1 VNVFPITFFVMATQL
16 VSACSQSV
24 SGLEGGLPEEVVS
37 NTIITEIKLE
47 FHNAND
53 FSQLQL
59 IHDRVMGGSSVGNV
73 TLLSAPARVQ
83 FAGNLSLENHG
94 GFASVAFQLQQQLP
108 ATALTQAVLHIDG
121 DGRTYQ
127 LRLKTPYIPEGVA
140 YVTEFKSAVTPQIYS
155 FAVADFTGRYRGRS
169 VSNLPALKFA
179 DVSQISVML
188 ADKTPGSFQ
197 IDLYSIVFK
206 SVKQD

>member
-1 VNVFPITFFVMATQL
+1 MFPVTFFVMATH
-16 VSACSQSV
+16 VMSV
-24 SGLEGGLPEEVVS
+24 SPESISVLEEFVP
-37 NTIITEIKLE
+37 NPIATEIKLE
-47 FHNAND
+47 FHNASD

-59 IHDRVMGGSSVGNV
+59 THDRVMGGSSDGTV
-73 TLLSAPARVQ
+73 TLLSVPERVQ
-83 FAGNLSLENHG
+83 FAGNLSLENNG
-94 GFASVAFQLQQQLP
+94 GFASVAFQLQQRLP
-108 ATALTQAVLHIDG
+108 ATALTQAVLHIGG

-140 YVTEFKSAVTPQIYS
+140 YVSEFKSAVTPQIYS